1 MIFLKNK
8 SCVKAILL
16 WKYFEKNKLFVVR
29 CGYLVRRTGGLFL
42 LLLNQVPSSPSSL
55 NKWFII
61 FVEISWKCRYRWL
74 LDNQNNPISFMS
86 VPIVIARASIRSKR
100 PCSSLSRSCELKV
113 VWVAVFRSEKDL
125 VRSKSNWSLLNWKW
139 VGWPFSGGF
148 S

>member
-1 MIFLKNK
+1 M
-8 SCVKAILL
+8 L
-16 WKYFEKNKLFVVR
+16 WKYFEKNKRFLVR
-29 CGYLVRRTGGLFL
+29 CGYLVRRTGRLFL

-100 PCSSLSRSCELKV
+100 PCSSLGRSCELKV

-125 VRSKSNWSLLNWKW
+125 VRSKSNWSLLIE
-139 VGWPFSGGF
+139 SELGGRF
-148 S
+148 QMGLVRSNTYKTCVRSN